1 MYKIRVIL
9 DTKEDVIRTLLVED
23 NVNLESLHNSIS
35 KAFGFEGQEMASFYK
50 TDDEWNQ
57 GEEIP
62 LFNMAEAGEE
72 TSMQTCILK
81 DTLVQENDKL
91 IYVYDFLNM
100 WTFYV
105 DVVEISPEKRNDL
118 PKIILEVGEIP
129 KEAPEKE
136 FIAEQSNHDF
146 EDDYGSDF
154 NNDFE
159 SLDDIDFDQY

>member
-1 MYKIRVIL
+1 MYKIRGIL

-62 LFNMAEAGEE
+62 LFNMSEAGDGIFMKNCFIKSAIQ
-72 TSMQTCILK
+72 TSG
-81 DTLVQENDKL
+81 DKL
-91 IYVYDFLNM
+91 IYVYDFLKM

-105 DVVEISPEKRNDL
+105 EVIEVTADNQDNL
-118 PKIILEVGEIP
+118 PKTILSVGQIP
-129 KEAPEKE
+129 TEAPEKE